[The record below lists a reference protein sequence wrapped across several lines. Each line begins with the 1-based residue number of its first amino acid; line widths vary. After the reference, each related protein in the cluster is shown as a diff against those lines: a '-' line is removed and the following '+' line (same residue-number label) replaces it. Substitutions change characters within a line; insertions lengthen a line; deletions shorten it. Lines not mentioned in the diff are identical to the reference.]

1 MPQCELFLYTN
12 CETFYFVFVRTVG
25 GSSASSGANS
35 MSILAAELDR
45 IFVPGVGD
53 IFKDQQKCITEK
65 KNSDPYTLDAGPDK
79 SELYFL

>member
-45 IFVPGVGD
+45 IFVPSAGGGGGILKINRNVY
-53 IFKDQQKCITEK
+53 K
-65 KNSDPYTLDAGPDK
+65 KTQIRILAT
-79 SELYFL
+79 